1 MKFFSRMFIF
11 TAIALSV
18 SIPCRLTFAQWSN
31 NPSVNNAISA
41 LPSQTPAI
49 ASDSAG
55 GAIIAWEDDRSG
67 MTIYAQRINGA
78 GTMLWTSNGIPIDS
92 VFADA
97 ESAPVITSDGT
108 GGAIIA
114 WLDDPGASTGYAY
127 LYAQRISSSGSMQ
140 WTSKGVQVDTTAAS
154 IQSSPAIA
162 SDGSGGAVL
171 VWRRRSDNGIWAVY
185 AQRINASGAVQ
196 WQRNGVP
203 IDTTVTDL
211 GQDKMNPGIVNDGA
225 DGAIMSWVSFRE
237 TTNPISERIYAQHVS
252 AAGTALW
259 TTNGT
264 PICPAPAIIYAQVL
278 PAMVSDGAGG
288 AIVAW
293 DDGRIDPAS
302 EFAQH
307 INANGAIQWGSGAP
321 IDTVHYESKG
331 GPAMVSD
338 GAGGAVIVWMRSKN
352 GGSGPAN
359 PYAQRISGNG
369 NQHWTA
375 NGVVLDTSTVDDI
388 LWNIVSDGSGGAI
401 VAWGQ
406 NVTFIR
412 AQHIDISGTIQWTSG
427 GASICAGTSTKM
439 YTTMAGDGAGDAII
453 TWEDWRDELTI
464 YSTDIYAQRVNSLG
478 TLLTRVL
485 HNTLLPITAELQ
497 QNYPNPFNP
506 STTISFTL
514 PSRSFVTLKVF
525 DLIGR
530 EVATIVSEEM
540 SEGTYSRQWNA
551 SAFASGVYFYRLQAG
566 SFVQTRK
573 LVLLK

>member
-1 MKFFSRMFIF
+1 MKFFSRTFIF
-11 TAIALSV
+11 AAIALSV

-31 NPSVNNAISA
+31 NPGVNNAICA

-49 ASDSAG
+49 ASDGAG
-55 GAIIAWEDDRSG
+55 GAFIAWEDDRGG
-67 MTIYAQRINGA
+67 MTIYAQRINAA
-78 GTMLWTSNGIPIDS
+78 GTQLWTSNGIPIDS

-97 ESAPVITSDGT
+97 QSAPVIASDGA

-203 IDTTVTDL
+203 IDVTVTDL
-211 GQDKMNPGIVNDGA
+211 GQDKMNPVIINDGA
-225 DGAIMSWVSFRE
+225 EGAIVSWVSFRE
-237 TTNPISERIYAQHVS
+237 TTNPISDRIYAQHVT

-259 TTNGT
+259 TTNGI
-264 PICPAPAIIYAQVL
+264 PVCPAPSIIYAQMS
-278 PAMVSDGAGG
+278 PAMISDGAGG

-293 DDGRIDPAS
+293 QDGRIDPAA
-302 EFAQH
+302 EFAQR
-307 INANGAIQWGSGAP
+307 IDASCAIQWGSGAP
-321 IDTVHYESKG
+321 IDTVHYESKWA
-331 GPAMVSD
+331 PAMVSD
-338 GAGGAVIVWMRSKN
+338 GAGGAVIVWMRTKN
-352 GGSGPAN
+352 GGSGAAN

-369 NQHWTA
+369 DQHWAA
-375 NGVVLDTSTVDDI
+375 NGTVLDSSTVDDY
-388 LWNIVSDGSGGAI
+388 LSNIVSDGSGGAI
-401 VAWGQ
+401 VAWAQ
-406 NVTFIR
+406 NVAVIR
-412 AQHIDISGTIQWTSG
+412 AQHIDLSGSIQWISG
-427 GASICAGTSTKM
+427 GASISTAPSTKM
-439 YTTMAGDGAGDAII
+439 TITMAGDGAGDAVL
-453 TWEDWRDELTI
+453 TWQDWRDELSI
-464 YSTDIYAQRVNSLG
+464 YSTDIYAQRINSHG
-478 TLLTRVL
+478 TLLTGVS
-485 HNTLLPITAELQ
+485 HNTLLPVTTELR

-525 DLIGR
+525 DIIGR
-530 EVATIVSEEM
+530 EVAAIVSEEM
-540 SEGTYSRQWNA
+540 SEGTYTRQWNA

-566 SFVQTRK
+566 SFVQTKK
-573 LVLLK
+573 LIVVK